1 MQEWRGEEGRGGL
14 IHAMCD
20 HGELK
25 GEGGVRSGE
34 GEGARAEGE
43 GARMINHCTLSHPI
57 LTPSSP
63 TPPSPTLPLPHVT
76 FPSSQSVERCMPL
89 FNGSIWRWL

>member
-34 GEGARAEGE
+34 GEGARAELKYT
-43 GARMINHCTLSHPI
+43 C
-57 LTPSSP
+57 
-63 TPPSPTLPLPHVT
+63 
-76 FPSSQSVERCMPL
+76 
-89 FNGSIWRWL
+89 